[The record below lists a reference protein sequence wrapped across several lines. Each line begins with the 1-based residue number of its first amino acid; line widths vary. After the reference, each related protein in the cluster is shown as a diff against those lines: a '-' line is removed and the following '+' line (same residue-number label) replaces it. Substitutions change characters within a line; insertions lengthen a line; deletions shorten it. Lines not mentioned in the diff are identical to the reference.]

1 MDSNSPTD
9 AELVKKSL
17 AGQHEAFG
25 QLYDRYARLAASVAA
40 GVSGDWAAVDDMV
53 QECFLR
59 AYRKLGTLRDQ
70 DRFGAWIAGIA
81 RQVGRERR
89 RTLRRDRHEFRD
101 PQLLRTHSPVNAE
114 NEPCNRDEV
123 DRIMQCVAKLG
134 EQERLAIHAFFLQQQ
149 EVRQAA
155 ELLGLSRSGFY
166 ATVQRAIAQLAKQLN
181 PSDDKRL
188 RR

>member
-1 MDSNSPTD
+1 MDPNSPTD

-17 AGQHEAFG
+17 AGQHEPFG
-25 QLYDRYARLAASVAA
+25 KLYDRYAPLAASVAA
-40 GVSGDWAAVDDMV
+40 GVSGDWAATDDMV

-59 AYRKLGTLRDQ
+59 AFRKLGTLRDQ
-70 DRFGAWIAGIA
+70 DRFGSWIAGIA

-101 PQLLRTHSPVNAE
+101 PQLLQADSPVNTDHE
-114 NEPCNRDEV
+114 TCNRDEV

-149 EVRQAA
+149 DVRQAA

-166 ATVQRAIAQLAKQLN
+166 AAVQRAIAKLSRQLN
-181 PSDDKRL
+181 PTTTKD
-188 RR
+188 